1 MANTPRF
8 HGTPIIEDKHGKTL
22 RPITRGQQELL
33 EAMESN
39 DIVFVNGPA
48 GTGKTVIATW
58 YGIAGIDS
66 GAYDQLVLTRP
77 IVEAGEELGFL
88 PGTFEEKVAP
98 YMQPLYEAIEV
109 VKGKRVTTEMDSTL
123 GATAPQSSYR
133 DKKGML
139 KKKPASKDNNI
150 RTPRND
156 DFYKKVNVCPLAY
169 LRGSTKS
176 KSFIIL
182 DEAQN
187 VTTTQMKLML
197 TRLGYGSKLVICG
210 DINQSDLERS
220 SQSGFREAQ
229 QLLDG
234 VEGIGFVT
242 LDVDDIVRHKLI
254 RDIIIRYENKHNKR
268 NRGDVF
274 DNRFDRE
281 TDQENYRDMRNYDL
295 DDDDDDDDDD
305 DIEGEDDGYEDEYD
319 DTPDVIKPIKK

>member
-1 MANTPRF
+1 MANTPKF
-8 HGTPIIEDKHGKTL
+8 HGTPIIEDKHGKIL

-39 DIVFVNGPA
+39 DIIFVNGPA
-48 GTGKTVIATW
+48 GTGKTVVATW

-66 GAYDQLVLTRP
+66 GIYDQLVLTRP

-109 VKGKRVTTEMDSTL
+109 VKGKRIVPDQHKMEPPHQHSFK
-123 GATAPQSSYR
+123 
-133 DKKGML
+133 DKRT
-139 KKKPASKDNNI
+139 KKKPTKDGEYYTPKNNE
-150 RTPRND
+150 

-169 LRGSTKS
+169 LRGSTKA

-220 SQSGFREAQ
+220 SMSGFREAQ
-229 QLLDG
+229 KLLGG
-234 VEGIGFVT
+234 VDRIGFVH
-242 LDVDDIVRHKLI
+242 LDINDIVRHKLI
-254 RDIIIRYENKHNKR
+254 RDIIIRYENKNSKR
-268 NRGDVF
+268 NGDVYS
-274 DNRFDRE
+274 NRFDNERE
-281 TDQENYRDMRNYDL
+281 ENYRDLRNFDCDEDYE
-295 DDDDDDDDDD
+295 DDDE
-305 DIEGEDDGYEDEYD
+305 EGSNVPDNGDYEESEEYEEEELEQ
-319 DTPDVIKPIKK
+319 K

>member
-1 MANTPRF
+1 MANTPKY
-8 HGTPIIEDKHGKTL
+8 HGTPIIEDKHGKIL
-22 RPITRGQQELL
+22 RPITRGQQDLL

-58 YGIAGIDS
+58 YGIAGIDA
-66 GAYDQLVLTRP
+66 GLYDQLVLTRP

-109 VKGKRVTTEMDSTL
+109 VKGKRITTEMDTKI
-123 GATAPQSSYR
+123 GATQHQNSYR

-139 KKKPASKDNNI
+139 KKKPTNDAPSKKAQNE
-150 RTPRND
+150 
-156 DFYKKVNVCPLAY
+156 DFYKRVNVCPLAY

-197 TRLGYGSKLVICG
+197 TRLGQGSKLIVCG

-220 SQSGFREAQ
+220 SMSGFREAQ
-229 QLLDG
+229 KLLQKVDR
-234 VEGIGFVT
+234 IGFVH
-242 LDVDDIVRHKLI
+242 LDINDIVRHKLI
-254 RDIIIRYENKHNKR
+254 RDIIIRYESKQAKR
-268 NRGDVF
+268 NSDVYS
-274 DNRFDRE
+274 NRFDNE
-281 TDQENYRDMRNYDL
+281 HDNENFRDLRNFDCDLDEDADGDEDVDENGEPYEESDPNYD
-295 DDDDDDDDDD
+295 
-305 DIEGEDDGYEDEYD
+305 EDNVE
-319 DTPDVIKPIKK
+319 TK